1 MTRGAKRPAGRPPVS
16 HPCFS
21 HWYPRA
27 EGALERM
34 VGEARRLQNAQAVG
48 RTLIVGAGTGLD
60 VPALGPQVTEVILL
74 EPDAAMRDILR
85 QRYPHLPILPDAAE
99 ALTLPPSSVDT
110 AISSLVL
117 CSVGQVPQTL
127 RQLARVLRP
136 GGQYLFLEHVSHT
149 GAWGGVQRL
158 LDPLWQRLGAGCHL
172 TRDVAAAIR
181 DSPLALDS
189 VSRVRQGGLVPVIRG
204 RAIKGQPLDGRQ
216 ESPSAAPGAQ

>member
-1 MTRGAKRPAGRPPVS
+1 MTRGVKRPESRPPVS

-21 HWYPRA
+21 HWYPRV
-27 EGALERM
+27 EGALERA
-34 VGEARRLQNAQAVG
+34 VGEARRLQNAQAAG

-85 QRYPHLPILPDAAE
+85 QRYPSLPILPDVVE
-99 ALTLPPSSVDT
+99 ALPLPPSSVDT
-110 AISSLVL
+110 VITSLVL

-136 GGQYLFLEHVSHT
+136 GGQYLFLEHVAHL
-149 GAWGGVQRL
+149 GPWGGVQRF

-181 DSPLALDS
+181 NSPLALDS
-189 VSRVRQGGLVPVIRG
+189 VTPVRQGGLVPVIRG
-204 RAIKGQPLDGRQ
+204 RAIKGLPLNDRQ
-216 ESPSAAPGAQ
+216 ENSSAAQGEQ